1 MFCFLFA
8 YHNIIQSIIN
18 ALQIDYLLM
27 LFPYCF
33 STMFIGVSIVSVSA
47 TDADDSP
54 DNRRIEFSI
63 IGGDPLGVFSMQ
75 NQEPNTGRSNINHAL
90 L

>member
-1 MFCFLFA
+1 M
-8 YHNIIQSIIN
+8 IK
-18 ALQIDYLLM
+18 
-27 LFPYCF
+27 
-33 STMFIGVSIVSVSA
+33 GVSIVSVSA

-75 NQEPNTGRSNINHAL
+75 NQEPNTGRSNINLTL